1 MARLTSPTELFG
13 FFGNFKQPTN
23 ALANKLGFSNRILV
37 FFRVASPDLMDWTLW
52 IVLLPQTE
60 FLGTLR
66 ERPRI
71 ERLLKIRKLETGRG
85 EKQLMDLDV

>member
-1 MARLTSPTELFG
+1 
-13 FFGNFKQPTN
+13 
-23 ALANKLGFSNRILV
+23 
-37 FFRVASPDLMDWTLW
+37 MDWTLW